1 MLPFLIIVL
10 ILVASVIGEF
20 MFGSLSNQETGKHSA
35 TTNRLRDR
43 KAQSYIPFNTRGRGK
58 IPRPLAF
65 FFFFL

>member
-20 MFGSLSNQETGKHSA
+20 MFGSLSSQETGKHST

-43 KAQSYIPFNTRGRGK
+43 KA
-58 IPRPLAF
+58 
-65 FFFFL
+65 

>member
-43 KAQSYIPFNTRGRGK
+43 KLNLIFRSTREAGENSSTSR
-58 IPRPLAF
+58 
-65 FFFFL
+65 FLF